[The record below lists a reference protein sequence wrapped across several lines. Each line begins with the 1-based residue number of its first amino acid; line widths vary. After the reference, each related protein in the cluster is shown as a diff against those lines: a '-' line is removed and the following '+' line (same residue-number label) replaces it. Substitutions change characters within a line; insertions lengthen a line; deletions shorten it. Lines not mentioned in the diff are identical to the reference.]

1 MCTKLQ
7 DDVEHR
13 RGADKEIGAEMG
25 SARTSVTKTKGCG
38 ITRDG
43 LVLFGERYGSWN
55 AKWMIQRIKCS
66 KCLYLGIDDERQDVF
81 TTVNG
86 LQKLK
91 HNDLSKS

>member
-1 MCTKLQ
+1 MEELVRNRSGDGFSKNVGDENKRLW
-7 DDVEHR
+7 HY
-13 RGADKEIGAEMG
+13 
-25 SARTSVTKTKGCG
+25 KGWVGVVWRKIRC
-38 ITRDG
+38 
-43 LVLFGERYGSWN
+43 YKGSWN